1 MKEFINTETY
11 SAKADV
17 GLYMG
22 SGSRNASISDES
34 YRKKGM
40 QIYFIE
46 RTVNIRSLNVKKQPS
61 NTSCRLLLN
70 VLELL
75 KG

>member
-34 YRKKGM
+34 YRKKG
-40 QIYFIE
+40 E
-46 RTVNIRSLNVKKQPS
+46 ANIFY
-61 NTSCRLLLN
+61 
-70 VLELL
+70 
-75 KG
+75 

>member
-34 YRKKGM
+34 YRKREGKY
-40 QIYFIE
+40 I
-46 RTVNIRSLNVKKQPS
+46 
-61 NTSCRLLLN
+61 LLR
-70 VLELL
+70 EQSIQ
-75 KG
+75 GA